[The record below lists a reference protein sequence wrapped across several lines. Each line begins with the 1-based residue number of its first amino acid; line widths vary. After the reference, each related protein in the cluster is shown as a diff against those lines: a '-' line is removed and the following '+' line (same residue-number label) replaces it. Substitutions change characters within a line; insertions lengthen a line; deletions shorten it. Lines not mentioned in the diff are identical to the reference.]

1 MKIGI
6 PRALLYYRFDTL
18 WRTFFQELGFE
29 TVLSPV
35 TDKTILDEGSRYSI
49 DENCLSSKLFF
60 GHIAVLEGKCDAVF
74 VPRIANYGKEGIM
87 CTRFEALY
95 DTAINTFRDKDL
107 KFITCDVD
115 LQEKKTEEAA
125 FTSLGIELGCSREKS
140 LGAYRAAKTADRNS
154 QEKKIRYQEQQLEK
168 EGIKILI
175 VGHSYNL
182 HDEYIGRPIIKNL
195 YNLNAIPLLA
205 DAVDLDQ
212 ARREYTAICKD
223 VPWMVNRELVGAI
236 HQYRDKIDG
245 LILLTAFPCGPDS
258 MLNEMI
264 IRRVKGLPILNLLLD
279 SQDGNAGIETR
290 LESFVD
296 IIRFRKEA
304 HI

>member
-6 PRALLYYRFDTL
+6 PRALLYYRYDVL
-18 WRTFFQELGFE
+18 WKTFFKELGFE
-29 TVLSPV
+29 TVLSPI
-35 TDKTILDEGSRYSI
+35 TDKTILDEGTRYSI

-60 GHIAVLEGKCDAVF
+60 GHVAALEGKCDVIF
-74 VPRIANYGKEGIM
+74 IPRIANYGKYGVF

-95 DTAINTFRDKDL
+95 DTAVNIFREKNM

-115 LQEKKTEEAA
+115 VQKHKTEERA
-125 FTSLGIELGCSREKS
+125 FISLGIKLGRTKSRSSE
-140 LGAYRAAKTADRNS
+140 AYQKAKAAHIANIK
-154 QEKKIRYQEQQLEK
+154 KKIIYQKQLLRK
-168 EGIKILI
+168 DGIKILI

-182 HDEYIGRPIIKNL
+182 HDEYIGKPIIKNI
-195 YNLNAIPLLA
+195 YNLHAIPLLA
-205 DAVDLDQ
+205 DVVNPKRAQQD
-212 ARREYTAICKD
+212 YTNICKD
-223 VPWMVNRELVGAI
+223 VPWMVNRELVGAVWEYMD
-236 HQYRDKIDG
+236 HIDG

-264 IRRVKGLPILNLLLD
+264 IRKVKGKPILNLLLD